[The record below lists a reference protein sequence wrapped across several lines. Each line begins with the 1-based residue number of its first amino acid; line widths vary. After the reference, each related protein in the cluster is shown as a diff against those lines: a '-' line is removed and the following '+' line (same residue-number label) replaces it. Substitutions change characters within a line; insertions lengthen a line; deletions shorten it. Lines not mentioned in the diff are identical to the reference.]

1 MKLENIPGEDEAWAK
16 LATLDPAKVCRRTS
30 AGFDKQAEIYTL
42 KSYGCDISIS
52 PGDKRIF
59 SSSPKGEELLGKV
72 DASLTFLWYLA
83 SLHSVSLSGKLVK
96 PGSLPGGQ
104 IFEKGTHVLPLEP
117 LAEKYAHAPEAFIE
131 TGKMWGGEDLD
142 YGDAAIQLWP
152 LPQVPTMLILRTADE
167 EFPALVNLVL
177 DSNCKIQLPTDI
189 IWALC
194 MMSALIMR

>member
-1 MKLENIPGEDEAWAK
+1 MAHFDEQ
-16 LATLDPAKVCRRTS
+16 TDT
-30 AGFDKQAEIYTL
+30 YTL
-42 KSYGCDISIS
+42 KSYGRDISIS
-52 PGDKRIF
+52 PRDKKIF
-59 SSSPKGEELLGKV
+59 SSSPKSDDLLGKV

-83 SLHSVSLSGKLVK
+83 SSHSLPLSGKLIK
-96 PGSLPGGQ
+96 PNSLPGGQ

-117 LAEKYAHAPEAFIE
+117 LAKKYAHAPEAFIE
-131 TGKMWGGEDLD
+131 TGKIWGGEALD

-152 LPQVPTMLILRTADE
+152 LPQVPTTLILRTADE

-177 DSNCKIQLPTDI
+177 DSNCKFQLPTDI